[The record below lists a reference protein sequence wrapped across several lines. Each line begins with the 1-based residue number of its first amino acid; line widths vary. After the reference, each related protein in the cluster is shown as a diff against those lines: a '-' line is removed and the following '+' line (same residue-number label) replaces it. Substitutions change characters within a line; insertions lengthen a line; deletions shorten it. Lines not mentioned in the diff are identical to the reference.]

1 MSEGWNIAVLGATG
15 AVGEALLETLAERQF
30 PVGEIFALAR
40 NDSAG
45 EHLRFGGKSVI
56 VKDAAEFDW
65 TQAQLAFFAMRRRSQ
80 CSVCRRSDQRRVSGY
95 RSQRPVC
102 AGAGR
107 TAGGAGREPVRIR
120 RLPQPQPD
128 CGA

>member
-65 TQAQLAFFAMRRRSQ
+65 TQPSWLSSPPASKPVQRMSKKRPTPGVWLSISAACLRWSRTYRWW
-80 CSVCRRSDQRRVSGY
+80 CR
-95 RSQRPVC
+95 
-102 AGAGR
+102 
-107 TAGGAGREPVRIR
+107 T
-120 RLPQPQPD
+120 
-128 CGA
+128 